1 MKGLLEAAY
10 MLILTSEV
18 CLPLSCASPGRAA
31 RLGSASSLADPRD
44 LLLAVAGHEIPLQ
57 SSVTKLAQNLPAWT
71 HVFVKLT
78 SLEEVFLVWANVE
91 FYFHLNSATI

>member
-1 MKGLLEAAY
+1 MKGLLEAAE

-18 CLPLSCASPGRAA
+18 CLSVSCASPGRAA

-57 SSVTKLAQNLPAWT
+57 SSVASNKTGLKFFCFDS
-71 HVFVKLT
+71 HVHET
-78 SLEEVFLVWANVE
+78 
-91 FYFHLNSATI
+91 